1 VCYNTAVEFW
11 LIGVN
16 ALLFAL
22 DWLVKELESY
32 YCLKRAD
39 CLIDYL
45 DYLDAAA
52 SLNEIRATEE
62 YRMLCK

>member
-1 VCYNTAVEFW
+1 VCYTTAVEFW
-11 LIGVN
+11 LTGVN

-22 DWLVKELESY
+22 DWLVKELEFY
-32 YCLKRAD
+32 YWLKRAD
-39 CLIDYL
+39 SLIDYL